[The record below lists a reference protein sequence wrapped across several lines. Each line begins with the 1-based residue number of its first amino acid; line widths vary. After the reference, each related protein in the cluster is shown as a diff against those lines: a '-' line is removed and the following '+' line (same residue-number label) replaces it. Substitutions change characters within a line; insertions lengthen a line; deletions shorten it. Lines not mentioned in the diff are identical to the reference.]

1 MSFTRNSKIRNSLK
15 FNKNS
20 DNKLLGNIILSF
32 SQAGGR
38 RFKLELTYAE
48 KSSTYNGVV
57 GAFSFTGDLFEAVP
71 LCDLLKRSAIF

>member
-1 MSFTRNSKIRNSLK
+1 MDLMATFIPLILRKQCVNKLFQLGGGVSFTRNSKIRNSLK

-38 RFKLELTYAE
+38 RFKPRLVHEENQALTM
-48 KSSTYNGVV
+48 T
-57 GAFSFTGDLFEAVP
+57 L
-71 LCDLLKRSAIF
+71 